1 MRYTGPRL
9 IDPLDRHGQKARQAF
24 GVKSP
29 REQDDDI
36 RLAIEQAGNVP
47 ATVRPR
53 ITGSHGDGTASRGI
67 VAALMRLGLVLDETD
82 DDPETA
88 WVPAGTGTPTAVAQ
102 TNAGTTATA
111 SITEGNDRNGVVRV
125 TPGGAGIASGTQVQ
139 ITFAVARADA
149 SYTVHVNRT
158 DVGAGTF
165 DFRPTGRTTTRWNL
179 WVATALTSGTAYDI
193 FYTVEDD

>member
-9 IDPLDRHGQKARQAF
+9 IDPHKGHERKARQAF
-24 GVKSP
+24 GVRSP

-36 RLAIEQAGNVP
+36 RLAIEQAGNVS

-53 ITGSHGDGTASRGI
+53 ITGSHQDGTASRGI

-139 ITFAVARADA
+139 ITFAVAHADA
-149 SYTVHVNRT
+149 QYTVHLTRT

-165 DFRPTGRTTTRWNL
+165 DFRATGRTTTRWNL
-179 WVATALTSGTAYDI
+179 WAATALTSGTPYDI